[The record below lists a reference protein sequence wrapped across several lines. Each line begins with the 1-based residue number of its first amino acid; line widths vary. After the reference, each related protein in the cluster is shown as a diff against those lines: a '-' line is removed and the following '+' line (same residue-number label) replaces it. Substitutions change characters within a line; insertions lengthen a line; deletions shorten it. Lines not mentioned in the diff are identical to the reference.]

1 MFLGNN
7 NFEGIAE
14 KVKARLDKWKYLLPQ
29 MSFKG
34 RILIVNN
41 LVASA
46 LWHRLICIDPPAD
59 VLAKIQS
66 ILIDFFWDK
75 LHWVQKSVL
84 YLSKGGGGRGLIH
97 LQSKTA
103 AFGLQYI

>member
-1 MFLGNN
+1 
-7 NFEGIAE
+7 
-14 KVKARLDKWKYLLPQ
+14 
-29 MSFKG
+29 MSYKG
-34 RILIVNN
+34 QILIVNN

-84 YLSKGGGGRGLIH
+84 
-97 LQSKTA
+97 
-103 AFGLQYI
+103 